1 MDLLQLLRRLL
12 GRTDPA
18 PAASAEEKQQPSV
31 DMQLSSV
38 CPAILRVAISTERQ
52 VKYHGYAMVGADG
65 EVVPGSFVVTGMNLD
80 GS

>member
-12 GRTDPA
+12 GRIFPPPPA
-18 PAASAEEKQQPSV
+18 LPEDEEPAAEVK
-31 DMQLSSV
+31 LSSV
-38 CPAILRVAISTERQ
+38 CPAILRVAITTERQ

-65 EVVPGSFVVTGMNLD
+65 ELVPGSFVITGMSPE